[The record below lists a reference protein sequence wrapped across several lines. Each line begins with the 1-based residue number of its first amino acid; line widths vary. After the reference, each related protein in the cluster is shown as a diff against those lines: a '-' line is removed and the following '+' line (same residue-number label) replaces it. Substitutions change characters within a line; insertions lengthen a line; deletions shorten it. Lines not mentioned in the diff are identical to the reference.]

1 MTTFTVTRRR
11 VAFVAALV
19 LLLGA
24 LAVLSTRT
32 TPPVEA
38 ANGFPIYLDCTG
50 GRALGDLE
58 GSVQDKGF
66 RGTTAVS
73 SFTQGVVSPRDPAS
87 GLPTGK
93 RQHKPIAFTMDA
105 DTSAVQLTHALLRN
119 DTFQTCRFRF
129 ARRGLEDG
137 QKSQYLT
144 VTLTNASVASQQ
156 LNGRKNGLDT
166 YQFELT
172 YQRINWRWNE
182 GGYEVEDDWEQQIQ

>member
-1 MTTFTVTRRR
+1 MTTFTSARRR
-11 VAFVAALV
+11 GALVAAFL

-24 LAVLSTRT
+24 LAVLSMRT
-32 TPPVEA
+32 TAPVQA

-50 GRALGDLE
+50 QAQGE
-58 GSVQDKGF
+58 IVGSVQDRGF
-66 RGTTAVS
+66 KGTTGVS
-73 SFTQGVVSPRDPAS
+73 SFTQGVVSPRDSAS

-93 RQHKPIAFTMDA
+93 RQHKPIVFTMDA
-105 DTSAVQLTHALLRN
+105 DSSALQLTQALLRN
-119 DTFQTCRFRF
+119 ETLSTCRFRF
-129 ARRGLEDG
+129 VRRGVDG
-137 QKSQYLT
+137 EKSQYLT

-182 GGYEVEDDWEQQIQ
+182 GGAIEVQDDWETSA